1 MLRLLVIPAF
11 VSIMVLAASAQPDS
25 IAFQM
30 GGAGTGYGSRADS
43 DSSIAGGYLVI
54 TGGTLTGSI
63 TFRYIIVTDSPT
75 TTTIEILFQDA
86 DQDFVVFQDSSP
98 TLKSNPDGRT
108 GTATVLYGTDAF
120 HGASGSL
127 AYTFSCTMS
136 KEHCDAT
143 NANAKGDFDFTLSG
157 NGTLFLSGNAP
168 DELKSAL
175 APLSTGENWIVA
187 SQGGLGALSSR
198 TYHNEQRAFPHA
210 EAGTASSPSNAIA
223 WLTPSWQFVPSTYT
237 ASAVCP
243 NLPNCWLNVPIPTGT
258 IAPFTNTSIE
268 FDETPVEL
276 GPGVY
281 PANLTVSLTPSGQS
295 TAAASAVSET
305 ALLIVTDGKPLLQ
318 LSESSVEF
326 HAVTGGG
333 QDSLNHSVSLSST
346 DATLSYFATTATSS
360 GGNWLSVNPDSGSAA
375 VDSSATITITAS
387 LAGLAP
393 GSYFGRVD
401 VIAPSALNNTQS
413 IPVELDIAQ
422 SAGSAPQFSTT
433 GMIFVTQQNSNPSAQ
448 SLSIFTLSAAP
459 ISLSVGQKVDGSL
472 NWLSVV
478 ASGTSIQSGQGAD
491 VQASVDAAGLTP
503 GIYNG
508 TVIATNDSTNIQYP
522 VSVLLVVTP
531 ASGTCTPTQLIP
543 VLTDLGPDFD
553 LPSGRPAALQA
564 LVLDDCGSSLTTGV
578 VQVSFDN
585 NDPRALLTATGS
597 GAWSGTWLPHQVGG
611 GRVSVSI
618 SAESVGGLTGSAVVA
633 GVLDANSSAVIV
645 NTGGIANGASFASA
659 PLSPGQLISI
669 FGSNLSSATMTAD
682 VPFPTELNNTQVLLN
697 GTPLPLQLVSSH
709 QINAVVPYGVPVNSL
724 QELLVEQGGA
734 YSLPET
740 VAVAAASPAVFTIAQ
755 TGQGVGAILQVNGA
769 ALEIFCTG
777 LGAVNSPVGDG
788 AAAPVSPPVGTANTV
803 STTVGGQTAT
813 VLFSGLAPGFAG
825 LYQVNVSIPSGI
837 ASGSTVP
844 VVITV
849 SGVSS
854 PPVTFTIQ

>member
-11 VSIMVLAASAQPDS
+11 VSLMVLAAKAQSDS

-43 DSSIAGGYLVI
+43 DSTIAGGYLVT
-54 TGGTLTGSI
+54 TGGTLNGSI

-86 DQDFVVFQDSSP
+86 AQDFVVFQDSSP

-127 AYTFSCTMS
+127 TYTFSCTMS

-143 NANAKGDFDFTLSG
+143 NANAKGDFDFTLRG

-187 SQGGLGALSSR
+187 SQGGLGMLSSR

-243 NLPNCWLNVPIPTGT
+243 NLPTCWLNVPIPTGT

-268 FDETPVEL
+268 FDQTPVEL

-281 PANLTVSLTPSGQS
+281 PASLTVSLTPSGQS
-295 TAAASAVSET
+295 AAASAVSET

-333 QDSLNHSVSLSST
+333 QDSLNHSVSLSTT

-360 GGNWLSVNPDSGSAA
+360 GGNWLSVNPGSGSAA
-375 VDSSATITITAS
+375 VDSIATITITAS
-387 LAGLAP
+387 PAGLAP

-401 VIAPSALNNTQS
+401 VIAPSALNSTQS

-491 VQASVDAAGLTP
+491 VQVSVDAAGLTP

-531 ASGTCTPTQLIP
+531 ASGTCTPTQLLP
-543 VLTDLGPDFD
+543 VLSDLGPDFD

-564 LVLDDCGSSLTTGV
+564 LVLDDCGSPLTTGV

-597 GAWSGTWLPHQVGG
+597 GVWSGTWLPHQAGG

-618 SAESVGGLTGSAVVA
+618 SAESVGGLTGSAAVP

-755 TGQGVGAILQVNGA
+755 TGQGAGAILQVNGA

-844 VVITV
+844 VVVTV